1 MVQKV
6 LVGHVT
12 GKTLQFSCEIL
23 SHTHCRP
30 SLMRAGTFSCSP
42 QTVAVGIN
50 SPSDSGAYTEV
61 DYSDPCSKLRACC
74 AMHASP
80 TAWFTLMPAHR
91 SKSTLW
97 GTQRVKT

>member
-1 MVQKV
+1 MGADSPSLGISLEKPTEFPVR
-6 LVGHVT
+6 H
-12 GKTLQFSCEIL
+12 F
-23 SHTHCRP
+23 HTHCSP

-50 SPSDSGAYTEV
+50 SQKQSDSGAHTEV
-61 DYSDPCSKLRACC
+61 DYSNPCSKLRARC

-80 TAWFTLMPAHR
+80 TTWFTLLPARR

-97 GTQRVKT
+97 GT